1 MTSKEYKEARR
12 KKAINSQKYY
22 EEVNLL
28 LGKAAEIFL
37 EGKES
42 IVLKLP
48 NTSEEFF
55 DELRKTAHN
64 EWCFDVRKRFFG
76 RVKIFSGII
85 YEYPF

>member
-12 KKAINSQKYY
+12 KKAISSQNYY

-28 LGKAAEIFL
+28 LEKAAEIFL

-55 DELRKTAHN
+55 EELRKTAQD
-64 EWCFDVRKRFFG
+64 EWCFDVRKKLFG

-85 YEYPF
+85 YEY

>member
-1 MTSKEYKEARR
+1 MTSKEYQEALR
-12 KKAINSQKYY
+12 KKAISSQKYH

-42 IVLKLP
+42 VVFKFP
-48 NTSEEFF
+48 NTSEEFYN
-55 DELRKTAHN
+55 ELRKTAYA

-76 RVKIFSGII
+76 RVKIFSGIT

>member
-12 KKAINSQKYY
+12 KKAISSLNYC
-22 EEVNLL
+22 EEANLL
-28 LGKAAEIFL
+28 LEKAAKSFK

-48 NTSEEFF
+48 NTSEDFF
-55 DELRKTAHN
+55 EELRKTAHN
-64 EWCFDVRKRFFG
+64 EWCFDVRKKLFG

-85 YEYPF
+85 YEY